1 MVASPQDTTSCWYY
15 FVRNLAHHFFTHA
28 FDAEATYQSPLPR
41 HGPLIIVSNHLS
53 FLDPP
58 IISAFLE
65 RSIYFVARKTLFK
78 NPYFGQLITSLH
90 AFPIDQEN
98 PDIASLRRILQHL
111 RENHAVL
118 LFPEGARSKT
128 GHPSSPQPGIGW
140 IASKANVPILPVK
153 VHGTFEALPT
163 GARFFRY
170 HPLRVSYGTPAHLP
184 PPLRLSKNKDAYIK
198 IAEYLMDQILA
209 LP

>member
-1 MVASPQDTTSCWYY
+1 MVTSHQDTTSWWYY
-15 FVRNLAHHFFTHA
+15 FVRNLACHFFNHA
-28 FDAEATYQSPLPR
+28 FDTEATYQTPIPKS
-41 HGPLIIVSNHLS
+41 GPLLIVSNHLS

-58 IISAFLE
+58 IVSAFIP
-65 RSIYFVARKTLFK
+65 RSVYFVARKTLFK
-78 NPYFGQLITSLH
+78 NSLFGHLITSLH

-140 IASKANVPILPVK
+140 IASKADVPILPVK
-153 VHGTFEALPT
+153 IHGTYEALPA
-163 GARFFRY
+163 GARFIRY
-170 HPLRVSYGTPAHLP
+170 HPLRVSYGTPTRIP
-184 PPLRLSKNKDAYIK
+184 PQLCSSKSKDAYIK
-198 IAEYLMDQILA
+198 IAEYLMEQIHA